1 MSRAFSEALTT
12 SANGQ
17 PINLSSI
24 LELAPEQL
32 LSVKGQVVSI
42 SSINIVQTY
51 YGGKQDLMIRDKRPY
66 CMCQGS
72 AVGQVCRNRWSKQN
86 LLVYKPQNK
95 SVQVWAVPEYPTV
108 RTLRRN
114 RRHAIQHSHSSG
126 PIWAR
131 CQYHTYGQRQHYRN
145 TQSFQVP
152 LLLVM
157 QKM

>member
-72 AVGQVCRNRWSKQN
+72 AVGQYVIPHKRSEFDPW
-86 LLVYKPQNK
+86 P
-95 SVQVWAVPEYPTV
+95 
-108 RTLRRN
+108 RRN
-114 RRHAIQHSHSSG
+114 KNKQDKDVLREYAWRA
-126 PIWAR
+126 
-131 CQYHTYGQRQHYRN
+131 
-145 TQSFQVP
+145 
-152 LLLVM
+152 
-157 QKM
+157 